1 MNTADRKKQL
11 IVQGAVYRSE
21 VLLAKQAT
29 QASLHPEAIAKNTW
43 RHAVQSV
50 RSMFDQRGN
59 GGLQGVNLEALL
71 PIVMTAVS
79 TLVKNRAKLKPL
91 MKGGLSAG
99 VLAVAA
105 AGAVAFLAKRKNGN
119 PHHHTD

>member
-1 MNTADRKKQL
+1 
-11 IVQGAVYRSE
+11 
-21 VLLAKQAT
+21 
-29 QASLHPEAIAKNTW
+29 
-43 RHAVQSV
+43 
-50 RSMFDQRGN
+50 
-59 GGLQGVNLEALL
+59 
-71 PIVMTAVS
+71 
-79 TLVKNRAKLKPL
+79 